1 MQALNALF
9 LDLAKV
15 ATVKT
20 PNEIA
25 LEAQIQRL
33 KQQINDMSEPNN
45 AGYLLVPVEPN
56 SRMLTAGMETLNIFP
71 VGKFVSGG
79 DIDQKMGEM
88 SKAWKGMLSFV
99 GVGK

>member
-15 ATVKT
+15 ASVKT
-20 PNEIA
+20 PNELV

-45 AGYLLVPVEPN
+45 AGYQLVPVEATT
-56 SRMLTAGMETLNIFP
+56 RMLNAGMQALNIFP

-79 DIDQKMGEM
+79 DIDQQMGEM
-88 SKAWKGMLSFV
+88 NRAWKAMLSFA